1 MTESSSTSF
10 DGLPINL
17 ESLLHGSVIEGN
29 RIELKAGWDDH
40 IKTSVVRTVCAFAND
55 FLNLGGGYLVLGV
68 REKEGRPELPPA
80 GLADLDMERLQK
92 EVRGACKRIVPDYLP
107 LLFAQEYEGVPLL
120 VIWAPGGDMRPYQAP
135 ETLNS
140 SGSPLQFW
148 IRRGPETIK
157 AQGEDLR
164 QLIALTAKVPFDDRR
179 NLEAKIEDLSPL
191 LVRRF
196 LSDIRSDLINHSP
209 SIDDRQIFRLMNLIV
224 RVNSHEVPRNV
235 GLMFFNEDPDKF
247 FRGARTEVVQFGDDA
262 GGDLIE
268 ERTFRGPIAYQIKSV
283 LDYLDSLGGALL
295 RKVRGQ
301 AEVERTVPYPYEA
314 MEEALVNAFYHRG
327 YDSPPEPIKVY
338 LYPDRMEIISY
349 PGPVPGIQP
358 RHLEP
363 GGHLP
368 PVPARNRRIGDFL
381 KELRLAEGR
390 GSGIPKIRRK
400 MRENGSP
407 EARFDFDEERTYF
420 RTALPV
426 HPRYQI
432 LHALREA
439 GYLWATGEKQ
449 PALEHLERSFERLPD
464 SAALATQIIEYAL
477 ALNDYPRAE
486 RTLETYEA
494 ASGES
499 IDPFLAVLR
508 YLQSF
513 GTPQERQSYLEKFPF
528 LSGGPETSARSARR
542 ALLKT
547 VEDAF
552 IRNRDQDFASAHQL
566 FKQAFSVRPDD
577 PVLIR
582 ELARTKIELGQQ
594 LGSQEDPTNRV
605 RLYREAVDLL
615 RKAIQLSDEPE
626 LQAWCWFDLARALQG
641 LSSPRSEIE
650 AAFEKAL
657 SLLPDAP
664 RFREAYRAWSEGRQ
678 DNLELTGGGHAGPR
692 GKNS

>member
-1 MTESSSTSF
+1 MTEPSSTSL

-29 RIELKAGWDDH
+29 RIELKAGWDDQ
-40 IKTSVVRTVCAFAND
+40 IKTSVIRTVCAFAND

-68 REKEGRPELPPA
+68 REKEGRPVLPPS
-80 GLADLDMERLQK
+80 GLAGLDMERLQK

-120 VIWAPGGDMRPYQAP
+120 VIWAPGGDTRPYQAP

-349 PGPVPGIQP
+349 PGPVPGIQL

-464 SAALATQIIEYAL
+464 SAALATQIVEYAL
-477 ALNDYPRAE
+477 ALNDYSRAE
-486 RTLETYEA
+486 RTLKKHEA
-494 ASGES
+494 AGGHATLRKT
-499 IDPFLAVLR
+499 LASKL
-508 YLQSF
+508 
-513 GTPQERQSYLEKFPF
+513 
-528 LSGGPETSARSARR
+528 
-542 ALLKT
+542 
-547 VEDAF
+547 
-552 IRNRDQDFASAHQL
+552 DQDLASAHQL
-566 FKQAFSVRPDD
+566 FKQASASHPDD
-577 PVLIR
+577 PGLIY
-582 ELARTKIELGQQ
+582 ELAHTKIELAQIEDQ
-594 LGSQEDPTNRV
+594 TDPTNRK

-615 RKAIQLSDEPE
+615 RKALQLSDDPE
-626 LQAWCWFDLARALQG
+626 DQAWCWFDLARALQG

-650 AAFEKAL
+650 AAFEKAI
-657 SLLPDAP
+657 SLLPDEP

-678 DNLELTGGGHAGPR
+678 DDLELTGGGHAGPH